1 MATQSCTGI
10 GPYTIN
16 DSSDL
21 AEIVTALEALTYSA
35 TAKWV
40 VVSSGSMVSII
51 QVDTA

>member
-1 MATQSCTGI
+1 MALNSSTGL

-16 DSSDL
+16 SAADL
-21 AEIVTALEALTYSA
+21 AEVVAAIDALTYSA
-35 TAKWV
+35 TAKWI